1 MSMHIYKITFIK
13 NKIDSC
19 KISDDTVME
28 GSFTCQKHNGFLIY
42 ALIKAKNE
50 TKAQERANELV
61 KQISS
66 T

>member
-1 MSMHIYKITFIK
+1 
-13 NKIDSC
+13 
-19 KISDDTVME
+19 ME

-42 ALIKAKNE
+42 ALIKAENE

-61 KQISS
+61 KQTSS